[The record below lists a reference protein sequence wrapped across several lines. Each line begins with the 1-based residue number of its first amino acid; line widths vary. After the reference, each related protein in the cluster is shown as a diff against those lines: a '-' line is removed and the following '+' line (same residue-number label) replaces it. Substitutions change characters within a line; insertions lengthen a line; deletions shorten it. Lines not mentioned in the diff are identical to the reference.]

1 MTVSEP
7 FLSKRRLDE
16 LAAHYDASSV
26 ARVNVRA
33 PSDPSNGNWDM
44 TADREIQPGEELFW
58 IYGDLYWVGRLQMQV
73 QDCPLSKLSVYL
85 YLLERGPHVL
95 QQESRML
102 SWDGGRVVVLGTQQ
116 EVDED
121 YVREFLEGSMGFVG
135 EKAEEIMV
143 SAGITP
149 ELAWKDRLMHLV
161 RYVST

>member
-1 MTVSEP
+1 M
-7 FLSKRRLDE
+7 
-16 LAAHYDASSV
+16 
-26 ARVNVRA
+26 
-33 PSDPSNGNWDM
+33 
-44 TADREIQPGEELFW
+44 
-58 IYGDLYWVGRLQMQV
+58 QMQV